1 MVFPALGIHRRA
13 LMRLSIFWRLAL
25 SSLAIVA
32 IMAGVNL
39 YALVQ
44 VRQLT
49 ALNTELVAYHYPAIE
64 NADLLLENLY
74 LQLRS
79 EKQYLAV
86 RDELFQKNF
95 EEASAESQQLLKRI
109 RTHET
114 SVKGQKLLEELAKLT
129 DRYRKRF
136 HEKVNSNGRRSD
148 DALLT
153 EMTGLVRTYIDLHET
168 KIGEVMTDARAR
180 SARVED
186 LTRNLGIISFFL
198 AVGLAALASYSIL
211 RPVRR
216 LQEQFRQI
224 GQGNFASS
232 VEIAAP
238 KDLRALVDTAN
249 WMRKKLQELDNM
261 KSDFLAHISHE
272 LRTPLASMREGTHLL
287 LDEIPGPLSTEQ
299 RQILRIM
306 NDSSQRLIHL
316 ISTLLDLSK
325 MEAGMM
331 EYQIV
336 PTDLKRV
343 AEVSLKRVRLLA
355 DGKRIQIV
363 AEFPPGQLWVS
374 MDGTRIEQ
382 VLDNLLSNALKFS
395 PSGAA
400 VHLRV
405 YADFANKQ
413 VRITVSDNGPG
424 IAAEDLP
431 RVFDRFYQGQL
442 HATNKLAGSG
452 LGLALAK
459 KVVEKHGGQIGI
471 ESELGKGTT
480 VHFVLP
486 MEAG

>member
-1 MVFPALGIHRRA
+1 
-13 LMRLSIFWRLAL
+13 MRLSIFWRLAL

-32 IMAGVNL
+32 LMAGVNL
-39 YALVQ
+39 YALMQ

-74 LQLRS
+74 GLLRS

-86 RDELFQKNF
+86 RDDLFLRNF
-95 EEASAESQQLLKRI
+95 EDATAEFQHVFNRI
-109 RTHET
+109 RAHET
-114 SVKGQKLLEELAKLT
+114 SVKGHKLLDELSKLK
-129 DRYRKRF
+129 DRYGKRF
-136 HEKVNSNGRRSD
+136 HEKVDSRGRQSD
-148 DALLT
+148 DALFT
-153 EMTGLVRTYIDLHET
+153 EMTGLIRGYIDLHET
-168 KIGEVMTDARAR
+168 KIAEVMTDARGRA
-180 SARVED
+180 ARVED
-186 LTRNLGIISFFL
+186 FTRKLGIISLFL

-224 GQGNFASS
+224 GQGNFSS
-232 VEIAAP
+232 SMEIAAP

-249 WMRKKLQELDNM
+249 WMRKKLQELDSM

-287 LDEIPGPLSTEQ
+287 LDEIPGPLNAEQ

-343 AEVSLKRVRLLA
+343 AEVSLKKVRLLA
-355 DGKRIQIV
+355 EGKRINIV
-363 AEFPPGQLWVS
+363 AEFPAGQLWVA

-400 VHLRV
+400 IHLRL
-405 YADFANKQ
+405 DPDLPTKQ
-413 VRITVSDNGPG
+413 VRVTVSDTGPG
-424 IAAEDLP
+424 IAPEDLP

-459 KVVEKHGGQIGI
+459 KIVEKHGGQIGI
-471 ESELGKGTT
+471 DSEVGKVTT
-480 VHFVLP
+480 VYFVLP
-486 MEAG
+486 MTSE